1 MFVTLDERV
10 DPAEAQSELQALGVW
25 PTAHQDE
32 SGRIVGFALAAHSAG
47 VSIERLGA
55 VNGVRQVLAP
65 QSKHPLL
72 DARANRPVE
81 VAGLRIGDGPPVL
94 MAGPCS
100 VESEEQIR
108 VAAAMVAAAG
118 ARVLRGG
125 AFKPRSSPY
134 AFAGHG
140 ALALGWMRRAADSH
154 GLAVVTEVMSEADVD
169 LVAEHADLLQVG
181 SRNMQSFALL
191 RAVGAAGMPVLLKRG
206 FAARI
211 EEWLL
216 AGEYLLDAGAA
227 GVIFCERGVR
237 GVDPQTRN
245 VIDIAAA
252 ALLKHVHGLPV
263 VVDPSHAVGRR
274 DLIPVIGRAALA
286 AGVDGLLVE
295 AHPDPAA
302 ALSDAAQALG
312 PDELATL
319 SFVPVPEDRNR
330 ARIRY
335 RQPPFWS

>member
-1 MFVTLDERV
+1 MFVTLDDRT
-10 DPAEAQSELQALGVW
+10 DPASVQASLQALGLW

-32 SGRIVGFALAAHSAG
+32 TGRVVGFAIAPHSAQM
-47 VSIERLGA
+47 SPDALRA
-55 VNGVRQVLAP
+55 VQGVRQVLTP
-65 QSKHPLL
+65 PSKHPLL
-72 DARANRPVE
+72 DARAHRPVE
-81 VAGLRIGDGPPVL
+81 VGSLCIGDGTPVL

-100 VESEEQIR
+100 VESEDQIR

-140 ALALGWMRRAADSH
+140 APALQWMRHAADAH
-154 GLAVVTEVMSEADVD
+154 GLAVVTEVMSETEVE

-181 SRNMQSFALL
+181 SRNMQNFALL
-191 RAVGAAGMPVLLKRG
+191 RAVGSAGMPVLLKRG

-216 AGEYLLDAGAA
+216 AGEHLLNAGAS

-237 GVDPQTRN
+237 GVDQETRN

-263 VVDPSHAVGRR
+263 IVDPSHAVGRR
-274 DLIPVIGRAALA
+274 DLIPVLCRAALA

-295 AHPDPAA
+295 AHPNPAA

-312 PDELATL
+312 PDELAML
-319 SFVPVPEDRNR
+319 VGNVAVRRSEPFA
-330 ARIRY
+330 ARVRG
-335 RQPPFWS
+335 QDLNN